1 LTTTCDTSVLVPALA
16 SWHSHHDDALRTLV
30 GRVDVLVGH
39 ALLEAYSVLNRLP
52 APHRSTPQVAGASV
66 GELTQK
72 VVQLTDP
79 RSLIARM
86 ASGGLG
92 GGSVYDALI
101 GATAAEHDCLLL
113 TRDHRARATY
123 DVIGARYEVL

>member
-1 LTTTCDTSVLVPALA
+1 MTTTCDTSVLVPALA
-16 SWHSHHDDALRTLV
+16 SWHPHHAEAVRTLA

-39 ALLEAYSVLNRLP
+39 ALLEAYSVLTRLP
-52 APHRSTPQVAGASV
+52 APHRSTPQIVGASV
-66 GELTQK
+66 GVLTQK
-72 VVQLTDP
+72 VIQLIDHP
-79 RSLIARM
+79 SLIARM
-86 ASGGLG
+86 AAGRLG

-101 GATAAEHDCLLL
+101 AATAAEHDCLLL